1 MDHEVTDVTASEE
14 QKLSKGVAIVATIAA
29 AVCAAAMVLA
39 VFSWLGWVPHP
50 WLGWLVAKGAWKL
63 AVIGSV
69 GFVGLPALL
78 RQGRTKKKG
87 DAGSGR

>member
-1 MDHEVTDVTASEE
+1 MNHEVTDVTAPEE
-14 QKLSKGVAIVATIAA
+14 QKLSKGVAIVATITA
-29 AVCAAAMVLA
+29 AVCGAAIVLA
-39 VFSWLGWVPHP
+39 VFSWLGWAPSP

-87 DAGSGR
+87 H